1 MVARTFRARFHVT
14 IAGALLLTFL
24 FAPAALC
31 QPGNV
36 GDAGHHNE
44 QGIGYF
50 KKGFYDH
57 APKNQVGEAERNYG
71 LAIKEFR
78 AAISQDPS
86 YTEAHRNLA
95 RVYYVQ
101 KDFKAAAEQYQKV
114 TELAPQDLDAYVN
127 LALALIELYRLD
139 EAIGVLENAKRETS
153 DPKARD
159 TLDTYVAKIRAHEPK
174 EVR

>member
-1 MVARTFRARFHVT
+1 MVVRTFRALFR
-14 IAGALLLTFL
+14 GAITVAVLLTFL
-24 FAPAALC
+24 LAPAALC
-31 QPGNV
+31 QPGDL
-36 GDAGHHNE
+36 GDAGRHNE
-44 QGIGYF
+44 RGIGYF

-71 LAIKEFR
+71 LAIKEFK
-78 AAISQDPS
+78 AAISQNPS

-101 KDFKAAAEQYQKV
+101 KDFGAAAEEYEKV
-114 TELAPQDLDAYVN
+114 TMLVPQDLDARVN
-127 LALALIELYRLD
+127 LALALIELQRLD
-139 EAIGVLENAKRETS
+139 EAIRVLENAKQETS
-153 DPKARD
+153 DPKVRD